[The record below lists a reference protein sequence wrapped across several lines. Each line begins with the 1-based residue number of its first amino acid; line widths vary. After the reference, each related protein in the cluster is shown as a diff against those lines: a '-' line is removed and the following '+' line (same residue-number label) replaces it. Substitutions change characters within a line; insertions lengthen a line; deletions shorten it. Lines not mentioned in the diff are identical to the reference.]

1 MEVLV
6 MTRSRRLYALA
17 LSCVVAAT
25 ALLLVGARAWAK
37 ETVHRTDSRCS
48 RPAAVTAAPGRPIIA
63 APDGPAV
70 APVEPAITHR
80 PAMTGQRPEP
90 RSWRA
95 HTLRLA
101 GCGAW
106 RQVHDRIRHHG
117 SHRGA

>member
-1 MEVLV
+1 

-25 ALLLVGARAWAK
+25 ALLLVGVRAWAK

-48 RPAAVTAAPGRPIIA
+48 RPAVIATAPGR
-63 APDGPAV
+63 PAV
-70 APVEPAITHR
+70 APVSAPSGRPALAPVGPAITHR
-80 PAMTGQRPEP
+80 PAATGQRPEP

-95 HTLRLA
+95 HTLRVA

-106 RQVHDRIRHHG
+106 REVHDRIRHHQG